1 MTFFVLFLWFFFYD
15 NQYSNNNNNKNVK
28 NPSQSFP
35 VFLLLLVICWCSW
48 MADTYISGTLELFN
62 YVRRN
67 SASHSISCLQLL
79 LLICL
84 RDAPS
89 LLLARHHLSCGGSPS
104 CCRVCLVLIWS
115 WTKVLRNYSIS
126 LVFIPKCFLWR
137 KTWILPLIFL
147 FCYINLFSF

>member
-1 MTFFVLFLWFFFYD
+1 MHRLLGGFPQCFYLTSSPLYSKAQKADNCELYDVFCFVFMIFFFMII
-15 NQYSNNNNNKNVK
+15 NIATTTTTKMSRIPPS
-28 NPSQSFP
+28 PSQCF
-35 VFLLLLVICWCSW
+35 CCSQLFVDAPE

-104 CCRVCLVLIWS
+104 CCRVCLVLI
-115 WTKVLRNYSIS
+115 
-126 LVFIPKCFLWR
+126 
-137 KTWILPLIFL
+137 
-147 FCYINLFSF
+147 